1 MVVALRFWG
10 SRNNSHLCRTSAQGI
25 FPHSSYR
32 PCLFE
37 LRSAMAAELK
47 AEIEARVEERRQLAT
62 SELLYLERDTTAV
75 YKLTILNVV
84 YHICFMA

>member
-1 MVVALRFWG
+1 MFWI
-10 SRNNSHLCRTSAQGI
+10 LFQETIEQPAGI
-25 FPHSSYR
+25 FQHCTKKPR
-32 PCLFE
+32 PVQQVRL
-37 LRSAMAAELK
+37 AMAAELK

-62 SELLYLERDTTAV
+62 SELLYLERDTV